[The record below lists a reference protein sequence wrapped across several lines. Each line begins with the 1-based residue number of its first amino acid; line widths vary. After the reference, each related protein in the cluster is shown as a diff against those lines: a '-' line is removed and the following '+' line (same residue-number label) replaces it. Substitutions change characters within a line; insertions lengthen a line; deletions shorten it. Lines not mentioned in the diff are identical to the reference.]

1 MITDNESNFLYL
13 SDKLPNKLPDFYSN
27 LTYILN
33 QHKINFALLSGT
45 KDIWTV
51 DYMPIQIDRDTFV
64 QFKYS
69 PDYLNT
75 IKWSKTITNVDLVC
89 KNINLSTKKSH
100 IVLDGGN
107 IIKYKNKVIMC
118 DKIFDE
124 NPHYKYDELIREV
137 CCLLQVEQIIFVPK
151 HPKDIIGHA
160 DAMVRFV
167 DEKTV
172 LINDYSKESNSYY
185 KSFRLSLHNAGLY
198 CIEFPYNPYN
208 NKNYEDATGE
218 YINFLQMKNFILL
231 PVFNLKEDILA
242 YNLIKSIFS
251 NYTIDTIDSTE
262 LAKRGGLLNCISWN
276 ILK

>member
-13 SDKLPNKLPDFYSN
+13 SDLLPKRFPDFYRD
-27 LTYILN
+27 LTHILN
-33 QHKINFALLSGT
+33 QHKINFGLLSGT
-45 KDIWTV
+45 KDIWAV
-51 DYMPIQIDRDTFV
+51 DYMPIQIDKDTFV

-75 IKWSKTITNVDLVC
+75 IKWSKTITDVDLVC
-89 KNINLSTKKSH
+89 DNINLNTKKSP

-107 IIKYKNKVIMC
+107 IIKWTNKIIMC
-118 DKIFDE
+118 DKVFDE
-124 NPHYKYDELIREV
+124 NPHYKQDELIREICSFLEV
-137 CCLLQVEQIIFVPK
+137 DEIIFVPK
-151 HPKDIIGHA
+151 HPKDFIGHA

-185 KSFRLSLHNAGLY
+185 KSFRLSLHNAGLD

-242 YNLIKSIFS
+242 YNLIKSIFP
-251 NYTIDTIDSTE
+251 NYKIDTIDSIE
-262 LAKRGGLLNCISWN
+262 LAKMGGVLNCISWN